1 MANRLMMIFDS
12 TKDFEKQ
19 KQTRANNDQL
29 CRDNAKYFSR
39 AILIS
44 LFCDVQRFII
54 EITLNGNYLNK
65 SYRPPYF
72 I

>member
-29 CRDNAKYFSR
+29 CKDNTNIYVEMCWYY
-39 AILIS
+39 
-44 LFCDVQRFII
+44 LFETYEV
-54 EITLNGNYLNK
+54 
-65 SYRPPYF
+65 
-72 I
+72 

>member
-29 CRDNAKYFSR
+29 CKDNTKYLCR
-39 AILIS
+39 AMLEL
-44 LFCDVQRFII
+44 LF
-54 EITLNGNYLNK
+54 
-65 SYRPPYF
+65 
-72 I
+72 

>member
-29 CRDNAKYFSR
+29 CRDNRKCLSR
-39 AILIS
+39 
-44 LFCDVQRFII
+44 II
-54 EITLNGNYLNK
+54 CWYC
-65 SYRPPYF
+65 
-72 I
+72 

>member
-1 MANRLMMIFDS
+1 MIFDS

-29 CRDNAKYFSR
+29 CRDNAKYLSR
-39 AILIS
+39 AMLIS
-44 LFCDVQRFII
+44 LVWDVRRIVNII

>member
-29 CRDNAKYFSR
+29 CRDNRK
-39 AILIS
+39 ILIS
-44 LFCDVQRFII
+44 
-54 EITLNGNYLNK
+54 
-65 SYRPPYF
+65 SYMLVLLV
-72 I
+72 